1 MVRVPG
7 EREGEYSRAALR
19 VATRVPY
26 AGYMPVTTLFPT
38 RVYTANLTRGAAADL
53 NSRLL
58 RECRQLAV
66 EDGGGR
72 AWSATN
78 YPGGYT
84 SYNSLARMHRMSPTF
99 AALEK
104 RIDAHVRKFSRALDF
119 DLAGRKL
126 SMTDCWV
133 NVMTR
138 QVVHGL
144 HLHPLATVSGT
155 YYVRTPRGCSGLKFE
170 DPRLDR
176 FMAAPP
182 RKTRARREN
191 RAWVT
196 IPAEQGR
203 LVLFESWLRHEVAPN
218 PTEAERISISFN
230 YSWF

>member
-1 MVRVPG
+1 
-7 EREGEYSRAALR
+7 
-19 VATRVPY
+19 
-26 AGYMPVTTLFPT
+26 MPVQTLFPT
-38 RVYTANLTRGAAADL
+38 RVYTAKLSGAASNTL

-58 RECRQLAV
+58 RECRALALDDV
-66 EDGGGR
+66 AGQ
-72 AWSATN
+72 AWSKTN

-84 SYNSLARMHRMSPTF
+84 SYNSAAQMQRRSPTF

-104 RIDAHVRKFSRALDF
+104 RIDAHVRRLARALDF

-126 SMTDCWV
+126 VMTDCWV

-144 HLHPLATVSGT
+144 HLHPLATLSGT

-170 DPRLDR
+170 DPRLER
-176 FMAAPP
+176 YMAAPP
-182 RKTRARREN
+182 RKVKARREN
-191 RAWVT
+191 KVWVT
-196 IPAEQGR
+196 VPAEQQR

-218 PTEAERISISFN
+218 PTEAERISVSFN

>member
-1 MVRVPG
+1 
-7 EREGEYSRAALR
+7 
-19 VATRVPY
+19 
-26 AGYMPVTTLFPT
+26 MPVTSLFPT
-38 RVYTANLTRGAAADL
+38 RVYTASLARGAGDAL
-53 NSRLL
+53 NGRLL
-58 RECRQLAV
+58 RECRQLAE

-84 SYNSLARMHRMSPTF
+84 SYNSLARMQRMSPTF
-99 AALEK
+99 ATLEK
-104 RIDAHVRKFSRALDF
+104 RIDTHVKKFARALDF

-126 SMTDCWV
+126 TMTDCWV

-144 HLHPLATVSGT
+144 HLHPLATISGT

-182 RKTRARREN
+182 RKVRARREN
-191 RAWVT
+191 KAWVT

-203 LVLFESWLRHEVAPN
+203 LVLFESWLRHEVVPN